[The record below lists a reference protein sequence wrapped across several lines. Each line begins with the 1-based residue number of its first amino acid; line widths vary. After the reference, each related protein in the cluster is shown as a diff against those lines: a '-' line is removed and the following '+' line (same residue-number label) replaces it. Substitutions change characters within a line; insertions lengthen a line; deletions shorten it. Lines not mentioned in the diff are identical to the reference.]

1 MGKHDRR
8 RALLLGTAAANGV
21 LVSSF
26 CSPGLISK
34 SFFAAFLQMA
44 QKEDI
49 RNIDIKEV
57 GKSNTKYQRI
67 AAHSHVRG
75 LGLNEDGSANPNS
88 SGFVGQIQARE
99 VNFLIFS
106 PCSEAISAVTFERIF
121 FR

>member
-1 MGKHDRR
+1 MAETRGVEQKKEELAGSRKPVVEFPKPQ
-8 RALLLGTAAANGV
+8 LLAYL
-21 LVSSF
+21 
-26 CSPGLISK
+26 
-34 SFFAAFLQMA
+34 FLQMA

-88 SGFVGQIQARE
+88 SGFIGQIQARE
-99 VNFLIFS
+99 VPFLIF
-106 PCSEAISAVTFERIF
+106 
-121 FR
+121 